1 MAVPG
6 RTSGRPGGPV
16 DPALPNNQNSTA
28 PNTGDPFM
36 PIELLW
42 VGGVLVA
49 GITTLIVALLP
60 DKRNSAPPH
69 RR

>member
-1 MAVPG
+1 
-6 RTSGRPGGPV
+6 
-16 DPALPNNQNSTA
+16 
-28 PNTGDPFM
+28 M

-60 DKRNSAPPH
+60 DKQNPAPPH

>member
-1 MAVPG
+1 
-6 RTSGRPGGPV
+6 
-16 DPALPNNQNSTA
+16 
-28 PNTGDPFM
+28 M

-42 VGGVLVA
+42 VGGVLAA

-60 DKRNSAPPH
+60 ERQNPTPPD